1 MIADNYTPVKTLGNG
16 VTTEFS
22 FGFALI
28 AEANIRVYLEDV
40 ETGVQTL
47 QTLGTDYTVEFD
59 DDTPGGTVTFADAP
73 SDDYYVVIGRDIPKS
88 QAVPLTTSAGFQA
101 KVVEGMVDK
110 AVGGVQ
116 DIKEEVK
123 RTLKTKIGGTTDLTV
138 AEPDPGKGLKW
149 NVAGDGIENSEE
161 DLDDIVDAAQ
171 AAQVAAEAAQ
181 TAAEAAK
188 TAAETAE
195 TNAETAETNA
205 ETAQAASE
213 TARDQA
219 VTAKNDAVTAK
230 NAAEAAQTAAETA
243 ETNAETAETNAEAAQ
258 TAAEAAKTAAE
269 TAETNA
275 ETAETNAE
283 TAETN
288 AESAQ
293 TAAEAARDLAQN
305 YATALKATST
315 SEITI
320 GTGEKTFAIQSG
332 KQFAAGQFIV
342 IVDSADSDNYM
353 HGQVVSYTDTTLVVD
368 VQDVGGSGTISS
380 WNIYV
385 SGTQGTEGPSGT
397 DEKVKN
403 VSGDASAG
411 YLAEKLAALYPS
423 LYQRDQNWALKTPWT
438 TAANRYT
445 ILTPNKLAVDIN
457 GTVYFLTS
465 QSEIDLSS
473 SANWDSASPD
483 YTVAANRAGKD
494 FYIYAC
500 VPVSGSAPKIVLS
513 ANSSVPAGY
522 NSSNSR
528 KIGGFH
534 GLCVAVGTIS
544 GHTLTDFAV
553 GDVLPA
559 STWDLL
565 HKSVSNPEGMVYS
578 EGINKW
584 VDIYLASG
592 TGSSTA
598 SVYGGTI
605 SDTRNWSDFAD
616 DGGAVKKR
624 MLDDDE
630 FQLIAAGSNEE
641 TNITGSSDPGTTGG
655 HVDTASRRMISNIGV
670 EDACGVM
677 QQWLRTQTYYPH
689 GSTAYWGNLPGGKGS
704 VYTTFSADPGAP
716 EVDNSDLGG
725 DVKLCAGG
733 SWSVAAGAGS
743 RYRAANSSRWFV
755 YASIGCRFCAEPV

>member
-1 MIADNYTPVKTLGNG
+1 MIADNYVPVKTLGNG
-16 VTTEFS
+16 TTKNFS
-22 FGFALI
+22 FSFAIL
-28 AEANIRVYLEDV
+28 AEGNERVYLEDKD
-40 ETGVQTL
+40 TGVQTL
-47 QTLGTDYTVEFD
+47 QTLGSDYTLTFD
-59 DDTPGGTVTFADAP
+59 DDGGIVSFLTAP
-73 SDDYYVVIGRDIPKS
+73 TDQYYVVIGRDIPKT
-88 QAVPLTTSAGFQA
+88 QEVPLTTSPGFQA
-101 KVVEGMVDK
+101 EVVEGMVDK

-138 AEPDPGKGLKW
+138 AEPDPGKALKW
-149 NVAGDGIENSEE
+149 NAAGDGIENSEE

-171 AAQVAAEAAQ
+171 AAQAAAEAAQ

-205 ETAQAASE
+205 ETAQVASE

-230 NAAEAAQTAAETA
+230 NAAEAAQTA
-243 ETNAETAETNAEAAQ
+243 
-258 TAAEAAKTAAE
+258 
-269 TAETNA
+269 A

-320 GTGEKTFAIQSG
+320 GTGEKTFTTQSD

-353 HGQVVSYTDTTLVVD
+353 HGQVVSYTGTTLVVD
-368 VQDVGGSGTISS
+368 VQDVGGSGTIAS

-385 SGTQGTEGPSGT
+385 SGTQGTQGPSGS

-423 LYQRDQNWALKTPWT
+423 LYQRDQKWALKTPYT

-445 ILTPNKLAVDIN
+445 ILTPNKLSVDIN
-457 GTVYFLTS
+457 GTVYFLTA
-465 QSEIDLSS
+465 QAEVDLSLEAS
-473 SANWDSASPD
+473 WDTTSPTN
-483 YTVAANRAGKD
+483 YTTAANRAGKD

-500 VPVSGSAPKIVLS
+500 VPGSGSAPKIVLS
-513 ANSSVPAGY
+513 ANSSVPSGY
-522 NSSNSR
+522 SASTSR

-544 GHTLTDFAV
+544 GHTLTGFAI

-559 STWDLL
+559 SIWDLV
-565 HKSVSNPEGMVYS
+565 HRPVSNPEGMVFS
-578 EGINKW
+578 EGTNKW

-592 TGSSTA
+592 TGSSTT

-605 SDTRNWSDFAD
+605 SDTRNWMDFVD
-616 DGGAVKKR
+616 DGAAVKKR
-624 MLDDDE
+624 MLDDGE
-630 FQLIAAGSNEE
+630 FQAIAAGSNEG
-641 TNITGSSDPGTTGG
+641 TNITGSADPGTAGG
-655 HVDTASRRMISNIGV
+655 HIDTASRRMISNIGC
-670 EDACGVM
+670 EDCAGALY
-677 QQWLRTQTYYPH
+677 QWLKDQSTRWDGSGGWAWYDQT
-689 GSTAYWGNLPGGKGS
+689 GGKGQL
-704 VYTTFSADPGAP
+704 Y
-716 EVDNSDLGG
+716 LGQSNA
-725 DVKLCAGG
+725 DVKLIAGG
-733 SWSVAAGAGS
+733 AWDNGVSCGS
-743 RYRAANSSRWFV
+743 RGRDASNYRWHTYSR
-755 YASIGCRFCAEPV
+755 IGCRFCAEPV

>member
-1 MIADNYTPVKTLGNG
+1 MIADNYVPVKTLGNG
-16 VTTEFS
+16 TTKNFS
-22 FGFALI
+22 FSFAIL
-28 AEANIRVYLEDV
+28 AEGNERVYLEDKD
-40 ETGVQTL
+40 TGVQTL
-47 QTLGTDYTVEFD
+47 QTLGSDYTLTFD
-59 DDTPGGTVTFADAP
+59 DDGGIVSFLTAP
-73 SDDYYVVIGRDIPKS
+73 TDQYYVVIGRDIPKT
-88 QAVPLTTSAGFQA
+88 QEVPLTTSPGFQA
-101 KVVEGMVDK
+101 EVVEGMVDK

-138 AEPDPGKGLKW
+138 AEPDPGKALKW
-149 NVAGDGIENSEE
+149 NAAGDGIENSEE

-171 AAQVAAEAAQ
+171 AAQAAAEAAQ

-243 ETNAETAETNAEAAQ
+243 ETNAETAETNAE
-258 TAAEAAKTAAE
+258 
-269 TAETNA
+269 
-275 ETAETNAE
+275 
-283 TAETN
+283 
-288 AESAQ
+288 SAQ
-293 TAAEAARDLAQN
+293 VAAEAARDLAQN

-320 GTGEKTFAIQSG
+320 GTGEKTFITQSD

-353 HGQVVSYTDTTLVVD
+353 HGQVVSYTGTTLVVD

-385 SGTQGTEGPSGT
+385 SGTQGTVGPSGT

-423 LYQRDQNWALKTPWT
+423 LYQRDQKWVLKTPYT

-445 ILTPNKLAVDIN
+445 ILTPAKLSVDIN
-457 GTVYFLTS
+457 GTVYFLTA
-465 QSEIDLSS
+465 QAEIDLSS
-473 SANWDSASPD
+473 AANWDTTSPTN
-483 YTVAANRAGKD
+483 YTTAANRAGKD

-513 ANSSVPAGY
+513 ANSTTPSGY
-522 NSSNSR
+522 SASTSR

-559 STWDLL
+559 SIWDLNF
-565 HKSVSNPEGMVYS
+565 KPKFANPEGMVYS
-578 EGINKW
+578 DGINKW

-605 SDTRNWSDFAD
+605 SDTRDWNDFTD
-616 DGGAVKKR
+616 DGGAVKKK
-624 MLDDDE
+624 MLTDPE
-630 FQLIAAGSNEE
+630 FQIIAAGSNEA
-641 TNITGSSDPGTTGG
+641 TNITASADPGTTGG

-670 EDACGVM
+670 EDACGALW
-677 QQWLRTQTYYPH
+677 QWLDEQTMFYDAAV
-689 GSTAYWGNLPGGKGS
+689 TAGWYDLPGDKGQLYRPIYS
-704 VYTTFSADPGAP
+704 NDCKLVA
-716 EVDNSDLGG
+716 GG
-725 DVKLCAGG
+725 DWG
-733 SWSVAAGAGS
+733 SGVYCGS
-743 RYRAANSSRWFV
+743 RGR
-755 YASIGCRFCAEPV
+755 YASSYRWYTYSHFGCRFCAEPV